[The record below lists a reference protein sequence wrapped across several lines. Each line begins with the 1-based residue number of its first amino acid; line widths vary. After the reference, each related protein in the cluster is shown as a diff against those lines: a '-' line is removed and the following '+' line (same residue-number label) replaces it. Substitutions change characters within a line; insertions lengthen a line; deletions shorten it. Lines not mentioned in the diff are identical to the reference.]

1 MLSKE
6 DSIVEL
12 VDQYG
17 VSRKTIYKWLA
28 RYEKRRLAGLADDSW
43 LADENVG
50 RDGSRDRA
58 DEEGAREGGDRR
70 RSPAY

>member
-17 VSRKTIYKWLA
+17 VTRKTIYKWLA
-28 RYEKRRLAGLADDSW
+28 RYEKRRLAGLVDDS
-43 LADENVG
+43 
-50 RDGSRDRA
+50 
-58 DEEGAREGGDRR
+58 
-70 RSPAY
+70 